1 MSKPSDDF
9 DPFDPVAGAMR
20 AMHQGNLLAAK
31 EAQINQLK
39 AADHTEFWTKACKD
53 AEERCANQA
62 QSIQSMR
69 YAGNELARVLDD
81 IMQSELCQ
89 FDAISKACCIAT
101 IAKWNRAKTG
111 QL

>member
-1 MSKPSDDF
+1 MSKDF
-9 DPFDPVAGAMR
+9 DPFDPVNAAMR
-20 AMHQGNLLAAK
+20 HLHNQNLASAA
-31 EAQINQLK
+31 EAK
-39 AADHTEFWTKACKD
+39 AEALDEQMKA
-53 AEERCANQA
+53 
-62 QSIQSMR
+62 MR

-89 FDAISKACCIAT
+89 FDAISKAVCIAT

>member
-1 MSKPSDDF
+1 MSDPKPF
-9 DPFDPVAGAMR
+9 DPFDPVSAAMGAL
-20 AMHQGNLLAAK
+20 HNQNLLAAE
-31 EAQINQLK
+31 EAKRK
-39 AADHTEFWTKACKD
+39 AT
-53 AEERCANQA
+53 
-62 QSIQSMR
+62 I

-89 FDAISKACCIAT
+89 FDAIAKAVVIAT

>member
-1 MSKPSDDF
+1 MSA
-9 DPFDPVAGAMR
+9 DPIDAAFKAL
-20 AMHQGNLLAAK
+20 HNHNLAAAA
-31 EAQINQLK
+31 EAR
-39 AADHTEFWTKACKD
+39 
-53 AEERCANQA
+53 AENQA
-62 QSIQSMR
+62 KTISEMR

>member
-1 MSKPSDDF
+1 MS
-9 DPFDPVAGAMR
+9 DPFDPVNAAMR
-20 AMHQGNLLAAK
+20 HLHNQNLASAAESK
-31 EAQINQLK
+31 AKAQDEQI
-39 AADHTEFWTKACKD
+39 
-53 AEERCANQA
+53 QA
-62 QSIQSMR
+62 MR

-89 FDAISKACCIAT
+89 FDAISKAVCIAT

>member
-1 MSKPSDDF
+1 MSDPKPF
-9 DPFDPVAGAMR
+9 DPFDPISAAMGAM
-20 AMHQGNLLAAK
+20 HSQNLLAAE
-31 EAQINQLK
+31 EAKRK
-39 AADHTEFWTKACKD
+39 A
-53 AEERCANQA
+53 
-62 QSIQSMR
+62 II

-101 IAKWNRAKTG
+101 IAKWKSAKTG

>member
-1 MSKPSDDF
+1 M
-9 DPFDPVAGAMR
+9 GAM
-20 AMHQGNLLAAK
+20 HSQNLLAAE
-31 EAQINQLK
+31 EAKRKNI
-39 AADHTEFWTKACKD
+39 
-53 AEERCANQA
+53 
-62 QSIQSMR
+62 I

>member
-20 AMHQGNLLAAK
+20 AMHQGNLLAAEQAK
-31 EAQINQLK
+31 QK
-39 AADHTEFWTKACKD
+39 A
-53 AEERCANQA
+53 
-62 QSIQSMR
+62 ML

-81 IMQSELCQ
+81 VVNSEICQ
-89 FDAISKACCIAT
+89 FDAISKAVCIAT